1 MIKSHIEGIDASK
14 YIYDTGLS
22 FAKDLA
28 IRIGELAK
36 SDISLFPKRANYNRA
51 DNLKDLSRKIGV
63 SNAKE
68 LVRRI
73 KQMKE
78 TNEGDLIS
86 FDQHF
91 LPEDIQKE
99 LLSGVPDWLLNVRP
113 GEISC
118 MLQLSTNGSYLGTHK
133 GHKRCSS
140 MFMLLEGQ
148 EQETRWYR
156 EKEPFDI
163 IDPLRIPDL
172 DKIELAV
179 SAVIQPYRWY
189 VFNHFEWH
197 SVHRFSNGGLR
208 LNIGL
213 DFNTLAA
220 EDLVALCKK
229 HN

>member
-1 MIKSHIEGIDASK
+1 MIKSHIEGLDASK

-22 FAKDLA
+22 FAKDFA
-28 IRIGELAK
+28 IKIKELAK
-36 SDISLFPKRANYNRA
+36 SDIELFPKRFNYNKA
-51 DNLKDLSRKIGV
+51 DNLKDLSREIGIA
-63 SNAKE
+63 NAKE
-68 LVRRI
+68 LAKRI
-73 KQMKE
+73 KQMKSS
-78 TNEGDLIS
+78 NKGDLIT

-91 LPEDIQKE
+91 LPKDIQDE
-99 LLSGVPDWLLNVRP
+99 LLSNVPDWLLSVRP

-118 MLQLSTNGSYLGTHK
+118 MLQLSKNGDYLGAHK

-148 EQETRWYR
+148 GQETRWYR

-179 SAVIQPYRWY
+179 SAVIQPYKWY

-197 SVHRFSNGGLR
+197 SVHRFLSNGLR
-208 LNIGL
+208 VNIGL
-213 DFNTLAA
+213 DFNTLSA
-220 EDLVALCKK
+220 EDLVALCKR